1 MRFLFLCLL
10 VYVIYRVLRGLGGS
24 TRSQTRAEHV
34 NASSPVDDI
43 MVKDPFCQT
52 YIPKREA
59 IRTII
64 DGETVYFCSQE
75 CRDRYLEAQ
84 RADPGHTHQG

>member
-24 TRSQTRAEHV
+24 TRPQARQEYT

-52 YIPKREA
+52 YVPEREA
-59 IRTII
+59 IRTVI
-64 DGETVYFCSQE
+64 DGETVYFCSE
-75 CRDRYLEAQ
+75 ACRDRYLQA
-84 RADPGHTHQG
+84 RHVDPGHTH